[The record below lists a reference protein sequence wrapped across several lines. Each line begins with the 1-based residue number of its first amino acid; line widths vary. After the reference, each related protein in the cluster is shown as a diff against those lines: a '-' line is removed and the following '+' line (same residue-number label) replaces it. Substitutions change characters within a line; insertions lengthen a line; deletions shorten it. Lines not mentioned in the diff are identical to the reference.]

1 MNYTSRF
8 GLEFNPFIKRNN
20 DILIETSNCSEV
32 MARLD
37 YLTTTKG
44 IGLITGEPGCG
55 KTTIIRNWV
64 KGLNQAAYKVVYLPL
79 STLTVMES
87 YRQLAQSFNLEP
99 RFKKFENFNMIQEA
113 IRRLSIEKKITPV
126 IIFDEANHI
135 SNAFLNDLKILFN
148 FDMDSRDLA
157 IVLLV
162 GQPTIINTLKL
173 KTNDAIRQRIIT
185 SYNVDSMSME
195 ESSKYITGKLK
206 SAGSS
211 MEVFTPGAIKAISS
225 YANGNPRIISRI
237 CDLALMASDKLGKN
251 FIDEDMA
258 MMAINEREI

>member
-8 GLEFNPFIKRNN
+8 GLEFNPFIKLSR
-20 DILIETSNCSEV
+20 DILIETASYDEV
-32 MARLD
+32 KARLD
-37 YLTTTKG
+37 YLTVTKG
-44 IGLITGEPGCG
+44 MGLITGDPGCG

-64 KGLNQAAYKVVYLPL
+64 KSLNQSAYKIIYLPL

-99 RFKKFENFNMIQEA
+99 RYKKYENFNMIQEA

-126 IIFDEANHI
+126 IIFDEANYI

-148 FDMDSRDLA
+148 FDMDSKDLTV
-157 IVLLV
+157 VLLV

-173 KTNDAIRQRIIT
+173 KTNDAVRQRIIT
-185 SYNVDSMSME
+185 SYNVEPMSME

-206 SAGSS
+206 AAGSS
-211 MEVFTPGAIKAISS
+211 QEVFTPGAIKAISS
-225 YANGNPRIISRI
+225 YANGNPRIISRT
-237 CDLALMASDKLGKN
+237 CDLALMAADKLGKN
-251 FIDEDMA
+251 YIDEDMA

>member
-1 MNYTSRF
+1 
-8 GLEFNPFIKRNN
+8 
-20 DILIETSNCSEV
+20 
-32 MARLD
+32 
-37 YLTTTKG
+37 
-44 IGLITGEPGCG
+44 
-55 KTTIIRNWV
+55 
-64 KGLNQAAYKVVYLPL
+64 
-79 STLTVMES
+79 MES

-99 RFKKFENFNMIQEA
+99 RYKKYENFNMIQEA

-126 IIFDEANHI
+126 IIFDEANYI

-148 FDMDSRDLA
+148 FDMDSKDLTV
-157 IVLLV
+157 VLLV

-173 KTNDAIRQRIIT
+173 KANDAVRQRIIT
-185 SYNVDSMSME
+185 SYNVEPMSME

-206 SAGSS
+206 AAGSS
-211 MEVFTPGAIKAISS
+211 QEVFTPGAIKAISS

-237 CDLALMASDKLGKN
+237 CDLALMAADKLGKN